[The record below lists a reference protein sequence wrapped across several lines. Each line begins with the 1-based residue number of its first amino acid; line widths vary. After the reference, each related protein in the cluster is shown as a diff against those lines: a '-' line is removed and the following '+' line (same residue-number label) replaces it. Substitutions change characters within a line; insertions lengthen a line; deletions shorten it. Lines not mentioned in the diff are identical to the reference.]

1 MGLPLDKIQLFTKYT
16 RMFTVTSLVDITFR
30 ATFISRIMLRN
41 ADCSQYNLPMCPRNF
56 EPVCGSDGT
65 NYSNECMLC
74 FQNMERKSNILIRS
88 KGEC

>member
-1 MGLPLDKIQLFTKYT
+1 MCLSKTRCSLCWITSCRTVVWVFLWTKFSCSPST
-16 RMFTVTSLVDITFR
+16 P
-30 ATFISRIMLRN
+30 

-74 FQNMERKSNILIRS
+74 FQNMERKTNILIRS

>member
-1 MGLPLDKIQLFTKYT
+1 MLNFTRLILALVCVAVLARGASLPDGTT
-16 RMFTVTSLVDITFR
+16 E
-30 ATFISRIMLRN
+30 
-41 ADCSQYNLPMCPRNF
+41 ADCSQYNLPMCPRNY

-74 FQNMERKSNILIRS
+74 FENMEQKRNIHIRS

>member
-1 MGLPLDKIQLFTKYT
+1 FCNRIQLMNVPLKHQSPLLH
-16 RMFTVTSLVDITFR
+16 SLVFVQQ
-30 ATFISRIMLRN
+30 
-41 ADCSQYNLPMCPRNF
+41 ADCSQYNLPMCPRNY

-74 FQNMERKSNILIRS
+74 FENMEQKSNIHIRS

>member
-1 MGLPLDKIQLFTKYT
+1 EQGRYGLFP
-16 RMFTVTSLVDITFR
+16 
-30 ATFISRIMLRN
+30 
-41 ADCSQYNLPMCPRNF
+41 YNLPMCPRNF

>member
-1 MGLPLDKIQLFTKYT
+1 TINENFYWTNVDCSQYTILPTPHLLHN
-16 RMFTVTSLVDITFR
+16 LVFVQQ
-30 ATFISRIMLRN
+30 

>member
-1 MGLPLDKIQLFTKYT
+1 MWNFTRLTLCLLSVAVLARGASLPDGTIE
-16 RMFTVTSLVDITFR
+16 
-30 ATFISRIMLRN
+30 